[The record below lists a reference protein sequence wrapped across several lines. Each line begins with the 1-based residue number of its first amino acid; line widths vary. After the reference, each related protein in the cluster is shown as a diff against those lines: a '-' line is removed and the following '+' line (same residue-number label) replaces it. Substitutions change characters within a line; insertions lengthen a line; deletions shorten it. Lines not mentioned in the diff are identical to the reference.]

1 MLFEKDFFLFSSF
14 YLFVKSRKKNQI
26 LRNCEDIL
34 RLINTPST
42 AEFPLYT
49 TRWCASL
56 VEKHQLLLVSIGRG
70 SGGEMEEMTET
81 CSVSVNAGY

>member
-1 MLFEKDFFLFSSF
+1 MLFEKEFFFLV
-14 YLFVKSRKKNQI
+14 LFTSLSNPGKKNQI

>member
-1 MLFEKDFFLFSSF
+1 MLFEKEFFFKFFLP
-14 YLFVKSRKKNQI
+14 LCQIQEKNQI